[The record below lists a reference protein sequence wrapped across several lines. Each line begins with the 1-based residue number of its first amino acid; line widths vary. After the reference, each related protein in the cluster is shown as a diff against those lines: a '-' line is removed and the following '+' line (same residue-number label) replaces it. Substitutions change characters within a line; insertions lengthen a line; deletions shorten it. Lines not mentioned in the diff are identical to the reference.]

1 MMDADGEQMIR
12 ALKDSVL
19 ALKRLAVTI
28 LLGGGLI
35 LFLFLCPASWWV
47 WLLRGIAIG
56 LTVRPL
62 VDITLDYM
70 RAGRAIERLLASRG
84 GADAFAQVFGKEDES

>member
-1 MMDADGEQMIR
+1 MMDADGEHMIE
-12 ALKDSVL
+12 ALRDSVT

-35 LFLFLCPASWWV
+35 LFLFLCPVSWWM
-47 WLLRGIAIG
+47 WLLRGMAIG

-62 VDITLDYM
+62 IDITLDYM
-70 RAGRAIERLLASRG
+70 RAGRAIGRLLASRG
-84 GADAFAQVFGKEDES
+84 GADAFAQVFAKGDES